1 MPLTPEEISSR
12 KFNGVYGRGYDRG
25 EVDAFLATVAKDY
38 SAALQRIALEAEGRM
53 AVDDMAAEVEGVLR
67 AARESAQRIKHK
79 AREEAERRRT
89 ETEEWARKLQEESE
103 KAHAHATNQAETEAT
118 TIVESAERY
127 AEQLRES
134 SARDQEELLVRA
146 HERFAALLKH
156 EEQLRERIDRLR
168 QLVEEMQV
176 ELEPVDR
183 IDLAEIEAAEEV
195 RHGQEAAA
203 DRPEAEIWVLEENHR
218 TAARDKERG

>member
-1 MPLTPEEISSR
+1 MPLTPEEISIK
-12 KFNGVYGRGYDRG
+12 KFNAVYSRGYDRG

-38 SAALQRIALEAEGRM
+38 SAALQRIALEAERGT
-53 AVDDMAAEVEGVLR
+53 AVEDIAAEVGGVLR
-67 AARESAQRIKHK
+67 VAKESAQRIKQK
-79 AREEAERRRT
+79 AKEEAERQRT
-89 ETEEWARKLQEESE
+89 ETEEWARKLEEESE
-103 KAHAHATNQAETEAT
+103 KAHAHATNQAETEAA

-127 AEQLRES
+127 AEELRES
-134 SARDQEELLVRA
+134 SARDREELLGRA

-156 EEQLRERIDRLR
+156 EEQLRELIDRLQ

-176 ELEPVDR
+176 ELEPVVR
-183 IDLAEIEAAEEV
+183 IDLPDIEAAEEV
-195 RHGQEAAA
+195 PYGQEAAV